1 MTCLRSLALLLTLF
15 ALLGCDPPSAPKQT
29 NPAATP
35 VPEHAVTPPA
45 ASLEPD
51 AVTVLKPQQMAEPE
65 AKPKQVIASTPAAP
79 PKAVKPAKPVVP
91 AQPPVVLDLSLP
103 PEVFEPL
110 EPLEPLDDAPA
121 KLLPPLF
128 GEKVAP
134 ESPFQLNGKLITNER
149 GDDYW
154 ESVEG
159 AQLQFEFKQ

>member
-1 MTCLRSLALLLTLF
+1 MTCLRSLALLLALS
-15 ALLGCDPPSAPKQT
+15 ALLGCDPPNPPQET
-29 NPAATP
+29 RPAAA
-35 VPEHAVTPPA
+35 PEPAVTPPSA
-45 ASLEPD
+45 PVEAKPEP
-51 AVTVLKPQQMAEPE
+51 VTVLEPQQMPEPE
-65 AKPKQVIASTPAAP
+65 AKPKQVTAPTQASPS
-79 PKAVKPAKPVVP
+79 KAVKPAESAKPE
-91 AQPPVVLDLSLP
+91 QPPVVLDLSLP

-110 EPLEPLDDAPA
+110 QPLEPLDDAPA

-128 GEKVAP
+128 GEKPAP

>member
-1 MTCLRSLALLLTLF
+1 MTCLRSLALLLALF
-15 ALLGCDPPSAPKQT
+15 SLLGCGPPTTPKKT
-29 NPAATP
+29 SPAATQ
-35 VPEHAVTPPA
+35 VPEPA
-45 ASLEPD
+45 APVESEP
-51 AVTVLKPQQMAEPE
+51 VTVLKPQQMAEPE
-65 AKPKQVIASTPAAP
+65 AKPKQVIAPTQAAP
-79 PKAVKPAKPVVP
+79 PKVVKPAKPVVS

-110 EPLEPLDDAPA
+110 QPLEPLDYAPA

-128 GEKVAP
+128 GEKVEP

>member
-15 ALLGCDPPSAPKQT
+15 SLLGCDPSTTPKNPKPTATEAPA
-29 NPAATP
+29 PAL
-35 VPEHAVTPPA
+35 TPPA
-45 ASLEPD
+45 APVEP
-51 AVTVLKPQQMAEPE
+51 VTVLKPQQMPEPE
-65 AKPKQVIASTPAAP
+65 AKPKQVVAPTSAAP
-79 PKAVKPAKPVVP
+79 PKTAKPAVQ
-91 AQPPVVLDLSLP
+91 AQPPVALDLSLP

-110 EPLEPLDDAPA
+110 QPLEPLDDAPA

>member
-1 MTCLRSLALLLTLF
+1 MTCLRNLALLLTLF
-15 ALLGCDPPSAPKQT
+15 SLLGCDPPNTPK
-29 NPAATP
+29 NPSPAATQTPSAAP
-35 VPEHAVTPPA
+35 VEPKPEP
-45 ASLEPD
+45 
-51 AVTVLKPQQMAEPE
+51 VTVLKPQQMAEPE
-65 AKPKQVIASTPAAP
+65 AKPKQVIAPTPAAP
-79 PKAVKPAKPVVP
+79 PKVVKPAKPVAS

-110 EPLEPLDDAPA
+110 QPLEPLDDAPA

-128 GEKVAP
+128 GEKIAP